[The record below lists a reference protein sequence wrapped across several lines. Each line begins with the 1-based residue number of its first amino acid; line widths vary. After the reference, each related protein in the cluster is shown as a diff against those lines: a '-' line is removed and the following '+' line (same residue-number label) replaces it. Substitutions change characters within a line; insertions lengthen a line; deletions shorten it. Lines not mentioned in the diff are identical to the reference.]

1 MYAAHEPRARTR
13 ACVCG
18 CVRCVN
24 DRCQH
29 CRTPMNRALR
39 DARMVRR
46 DAMRGRAAA
55 RGFCAQSGRPLP
67 RRDGS
72 STCARSSKA
81 RAERTRAHLRLARL
95 ESRQLLERVAPDR
108 RARRLGGE
116 RERLFLELV
125 QPERLHRGSTVHEG
139 GQWRRR
145 EKGGG
150 ASLHARPFR
159 ARAICICI
167 SSAHNNPT
175 RQK

>member
-24 DRCQH
+24 DRCEH

-46 DAMRGRAAA
+46 DAMRGRAVA

-81 RAERTRAHLRLARL
+81 RAERTLHTFDWLGSRAGSFLSASPPTDARAA
-95 ESRQLLERVAPDR
+95 SAASASACSSSWCSPSASIGVPRSTKGGSGGGGR
-108 RARRLGGE
+108 REGVRRPTRDHSE
-116 RERLFLELV
+116 RELSVFV
-125 QPERLHRGSTVHEG
+125 SPPHTTTPHD
-139 GQWRRR
+139 
-145 EKGGG
+145 K
-150 ASLHARPFR
+150 
-159 ARAICICI
+159 
-167 SSAHNNPT
+167 
-175 RQK
+175 